1 MNMINIINHGH
12 PSYSPPVT
20 DKYLLV
26 KYCSIRTEERHRIE
40 SILVKRVTQTDMVCL
55 AVLLRVSIV
64 TSIY

>member
-1 MNMINIINHGH
+1 MNIK
-12 PSYSPPVT
+12 PPLPPPLYSPPVT

-26 KYCSIRTEERHRIE
+26 EYCPIRTEERHRIE
-40 SILVKRVTQTDMVCL
+40 SILVQGVTQAHMICL

>member
-1 MNMINIINHGH
+1 MVNINLLP

-26 KYCSIRTEERHRIE
+26 EYCPIRTEERHRIE
-40 SILVKRVTQTDMVCL
+40 SILVQGVTQAHMVSL